1 MPDLG
6 WLHGFPH
13 AADASNGA
21 DLRLGRTTVK
31 DIRKQKVASCSD
43 AELRDTL
50 TRLAREAEG
59 RACEH
64 ALAEV
69 FAVVDEAIS
78 RRLGAWRLF
87 DRAQLFKNPLQKPT
101 FESFHE
107 MADPISGS
115 PDYERA
121 MDVWEGSG
129 KTCWESFENAVAPI
143 LFRHGLTT
151 AETILV
157 GTILF
162 VNKRSQVEYT
172 ADILLPGSFYQTLST
187 QDTDGVLIFQ
197 ATDEQILAGI
207 LLYQGKIVEMN
218 AGEGKTVAAAFPA
231 VLHAVHGRPVHII
244 TANDYLASR
253 DAEWLSPVFESLGI
267 SVSAVLEFMEDPERR
282 VSYGKNIV
290 YGALREF
297 GFDFM
302 RDNLKL
308 SASEVV
314 QRILDVAIV
323 DEADHA
329 MIDEANIP
337 LIIAGGTGA
346 TLRIPAKLHTAIEQ
360 MVNLQRSVVSNFEQE
375 LEQELERD
383 RPRKPYLLLLGKLYL
398 AEPES
403 DLLRREF
410 ATDPK
415 LLKRVLRTIT
425 AERIDQEYENM
436 TRDLYYWIDDKG
448 QSLCL
453 TEKGQDFVES
463 CLGHLFDDLTLQE
476 EISSIEA
483 NTGLP
488 LAQRRKEVNK
498 LQRQLARRQDR
509 MQQVVRMLWAYVLLK
524 KNVDYLVRDDQV
536 VLLDKYTGRGRP
548 DTRFHYGLQAALEV
562 KEGVPVQPENEVL
575 GRISVRGFLS
585 QYNEV
590 SGMTGT
596 AMSSKD
602 EFGRSYG
609 LDVVPVPPN
618 KRLERT
624 DLAPR
629 LYSSNDDKLQAIID
643 EIRSCH
649 QVGRPVLI
657 GTHSIDECDAISLLL
672 TSDGIEHS
680 LLNAANDMEEELV
693 IKQAGRL
700 GAVTVATDMAGR
712 GSDIILEPGL
722 DRQIAE
728 NYAASVARLLAQGV
742 GQVTL
747 ACPTENAADFLL
759 PAIVAEMPQCSVATT
774 RRVDSV
780 DVIVSANIIMSAAN
794 GSTPGSTVFM
804 EFGLGLYVIGTESS
818 DTARVDQQLK
828 GRSGRQGAFGVSRF
842 FLSSENG
849 LFKFHGDAS
858 PASSKLVDAKSD
870 SAGRPFWEGAPLT
883 RHLEKIRTGAEK
895 DAEARRALVEEYTRV
910 FEAQSFTYYRTRKD
924 ILRIEDFPAFR
935 ASLVTPMATQMVQKY
950 FPGLL
955 VDDYQRQFTGL
966 CEELALD
973 YKLDGSEL
981 WGSDLS
987 LLGYEI
993 AFLVESSLERARMR
1007 FTGDEYGKLGKL
1019 LYLQTSDELWR
1030 DHISHIQSLILS
1042 AQLCGHNGRG
1052 DVATYTLTSFDSY
1065 EEFQNRIMDS
1075 FLPKLIAFPSGL
1087 TEQGETKVIELSVE
1101 LSGEVLQILA

>member
-1 MPDLG
+1 M
-6 WLHGFPH
+6 
-13 AADASNGA
+13 
-21 DLRLGRTTVK
+21 RLGRNTLK
-31 DIRKQKVASCSD
+31 NIRKQKVGSCSD

-50 TRLAREAEG
+50 TRLTREVQGGAS
-59 RACEH
+59 EH
-64 ALAEV
+64 ALPEV

-87 DRAQLFKNPLQKPT
+87 DSAQLFDKSVPGPS
-101 FESFHE
+101 FESFHNR
-107 MADPISGS
+107 ADRISRGL
-115 PDYERA
+115 DYGRA
-121 MDVWEGSG
+121 LNLWEGQG
-129 KTCWESFENAVAPI
+129 KTCWESFESAVAPI
-143 LFRHGLTT
+143 LLRHGLNP
-151 AETILV
+151 AERIIV

-172 ADILLPGSFYQTLST
+172 ADILLPASFYQTLRT
-187 QDTDGVLIFQ
+187 QDTDGILTFQ
-197 ATDEQILAGI
+197 ATDEQLLAGI

-253 DAEWLSPVFESLGI
+253 DAEWLAAVYESLGL
-267 SVSAVLEFMEDPERR
+267 SGSAVLEFMEDSERR
-282 VSYGKNIV
+282 ISYGKNIV

-308 SASEVV
+308 SAAELV
-314 QRILDVAIV
+314 QRNLDVAIV

-329 MIDEANIP
+329 MIDEANMP
-337 LIIAGGTGA
+337 LIIAGGTGSIP
-346 TLRIPAKLHTAIEQ
+346 RIPAKLRTAIEQ
-360 MVNLQRSVVSNFEQE
+360 LVNLQQSVVSNFEQE
-375 LEQELERD
+375 LEQD
-383 RPRKPYLLLLGKLYL
+383 RPRSKPYLLLLTKLYL

-403 DLLRREF
+403 DVLRREF

-425 AERIDQEYENM
+425 AERIDEDFENM
-436 TRDLYYWIDDKG
+436 TRDLYYWIDDRG

-453 TEKGQDFVES
+453 TEKGQDYVES
-463 CLGHLFDDLTLQE
+463 RLGHLFDDLALQE

-483 NTGLP
+483 NTGGLP
-488 LAQRRKEVNK
+488 LAQRRKEVNNR
-498 LQRQLARRQDR
+498 QRQLARRQDR

-562 KEGVPVQPENEVL
+562 KEGVPVQPENAVL

-585 QYNEV
+585 QYHEV

-624 DLAPR
+624 DLEPR
-629 LYSSNDDKLQAIID
+629 LYSDNNDKLQAIVD
-643 EIRSCH
+643 EVRSCH

-657 GTHSIDECDAISLLL
+657 GTHSIDECDAISQLL
-672 TSDGIEHS
+672 TNDSIEHN

-728 NYAASVARLLAQGV
+728 NYAALVARLLEEGV

-747 ACPTENAADFLL
+747 ECPTENAADFLL
-759 PAIVAEMPQCSVATT
+759 PIIVAGIPDCSVATT
-774 RRVDSV
+774 RRVDAIEI
-780 DVIVSANIIMSAAN
+780 IVSATG
-794 GSTPGSTVFM
+794 GSTGGSTTGSTVFM

-842 FLSSENG
+842 FLSSEDG
-849 LFKFHGDAS
+849 LFKFHGDAA
-858 PASSKLVDAKSD
+858 PASSTLVDAKSD
-870 SAGRPFWEGAPLT
+870 SAGRTFWEGAPLT
-883 RHLEKIRTGAEK
+883 RRLENIRANAEK

-910 FEAQSFTYYRTRKD
+910 FEAQSFAYYRTRKD
-924 ILRIEDFPAFR
+924 ILRIKDFLAFR

-955 VDDYQRQFTGL
+955 VDDYQRQFAGL
-966 CEELALD
+966 CEELDVD
-973 YKLDGSEL
+973 YKVDASDL
-981 WGSDLS
+981 WGVDLS
-987 LLGYEI
+987 MLEYEI
-993 AFLVESSLERARMR
+993 ALLIESSLERARMR
-1007 FTGDEYGKLGKL
+1007 FTDDEYGKLGKL

-1065 EEFQNRIMDS
+1065 DEFQNRIMDS
-1075 FLPKLIAFPSGL
+1075 FLPKLISFPGEL
-1087 TEQGETKVIELSVE
+1087 TGESETKTFEFSGNFSVELSVE
-1101 LSGEVLQILA
+1101 LSEEVLQILA